1 MTMDDI
7 PKHRFE
13 LTLTMGANTFD
24 DLMGAL
30 AQLDWDIR
38 DRPGGRYIGHGEE
51 PDGDIQIASSTPY
64 SLDIK
69 FYPDV
74 TAESHNEA
82 LQAWVADYKRSK
94 ETADA

>member
-1 MTMDDI
+1 MDI

-24 DLMGAL
+24 DLMSAL

-38 DRPGGRYIGHGEE
+38 DRPGGRYIGRGEE

-69 FYPDV
+69 FSPEI
-74 TAESHNEA
+74 TAESHSAA
-82 LQAWVADYKRSK
+82 LEAWVDDYKRTKK
-94 ETADA
+94 EAADA